1 MYADDKQHSAAD
13 AQTQTVI
20 ASQFFTQNIMLFDEA
35 RSTKKLTLLF
45 DDTTQFYYL
54 RNIHIELHAGFFSV
68 GIGDWNGQRIGQ
80 LLLNK
85 ELVSGANAE
94 TIEFKNDGKKK
105 VILFNNTLHKKI
117 EKSIQNHI
125 SILSWKIL
133 CSLTLSVFIV
143 LIPFQVKKRLPLFS
157 SDHETE
163 KLSLASKLFFALLFI
178 MLIASLIGTLPD
190 KKSNENRRLEK
201 YTPLTASNVFQYPD
215 LLTNYV
221 NDHFAFRNV
230 LFYCHSLIK
239 ATLFKSSSLPERVII
254 GKKGWFFE
262 TDPLAI
268 QDYRKLNRFTDT
280 ALNSMVTILRE
291 RIQWLEKRGIRYYI
305 VIPPN
310 RNRIYDEFF
319 PDRYTKVP
327 NYGHDRLD
335 YYKQYL
341 KNKHII
347 LLDPT
352 DSLQHYSNLKDVYY
366 STDTH
371 WNMFGAWV
379 GYNYLLNEIRKDFPC
394 LHPIEYNDLT
404 VTDSFNNHGDLAGM
418 LELEDVYRRKEY
430 TVSLK
435 DTTHALVY
443 PPIANIIM
451 NFKNEKLIDSCNLT
465 LLMFR
470 DSYSNYLIPFLNLH
484 FKEATYVW
492 SYDFLHELIEEK
504 KPDIVIL
511 EVQQRAM
518 IYGLENKNLFK
529 TP

>member
-1 MYADDKQHSAAD
+1 M
-13 AQTQTVI
+13 
-20 ASQFFTQNIMLFDEA
+20 
-35 RSTKKLTLLF
+35 
-45 DDTTQFYYL
+45 
-54 RNIHIELHAGFFSV
+54 
-68 GIGDWNGQRIGQ
+68 
-80 LLLNK
+80 
-85 ELVSGANAE
+85 
-94 TIEFKNDGKKK
+94 
-105 VILFNNTLHKKI
+105 
-117 EKSIQNHI
+117 
-125 SILSWKIL
+125 
-133 CSLTLSVFIV
+133 
-143 LIPFQVKKRLPLFS
+143 
-157 SDHETE
+157 
-163 KLSLASKLFFALLFI
+163 
-178 MLIASLIGTLPD
+178 
-190 KKSNENRRLEK
+190 
-201 YTPLTASNVFQYPD
+201 
-215 LLTNYV
+215 
-221 NDHFAFRNV
+221 
-230 LFYCHSLIK
+230 
-239 ATLFKSSSLPERVII
+239 
-254 GKKGWFFE
+254 
-262 TDPLAI
+262 
-268 QDYRKLNRFTDT
+268 
-280 ALNSMVTILRE
+280 
-291 RIQWLEKRGIRYYI
+291 
-305 VIPPN
+305 
-310 RNRIYDEFF
+310 
-319 PDRYTKVP
+319 
-327 NYGHDRLD
+327 
-335 YYKQYL
+335 
-341 KNKHII
+341 
-347 LLDPT
+347 LDPT

-492 SYDFLHELIEEK
+492 SYDFLHEFIEEK